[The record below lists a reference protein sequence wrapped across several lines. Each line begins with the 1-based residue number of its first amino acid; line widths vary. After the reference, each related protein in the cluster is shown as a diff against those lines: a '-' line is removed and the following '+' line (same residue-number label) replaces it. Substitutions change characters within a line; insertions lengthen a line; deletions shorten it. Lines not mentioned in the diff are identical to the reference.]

1 MENKKRYFV
10 SSATDKRVIKDIT
23 DRAACIITG
32 VLDREKSPAKR
43 LIWAAAL
50 YAAVEAAEMAV
61 PSLMAAG
68 RQLHEEIKEAEK

>member
-1 MENKKRYFV
+1 MSSEERYFT
-10 SSATDKRVIKDIT
+10 SSATNKRVVEDVT
-23 DRAACIITG
+23 DRAACIISG
-32 VLDREKSPAKR
+32 LLNKRENIAGR

-50 YAAVEAAEMAV
+50 YAAVEAAEMEV